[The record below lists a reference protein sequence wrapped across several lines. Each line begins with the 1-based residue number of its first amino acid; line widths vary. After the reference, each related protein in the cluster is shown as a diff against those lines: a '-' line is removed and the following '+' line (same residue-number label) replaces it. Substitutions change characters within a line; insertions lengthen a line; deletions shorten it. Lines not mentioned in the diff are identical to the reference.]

1 MRSRCIR
8 STASRSGTST
18 RLRLPAD
25 GTAAGGSSGRDCL
38 APRRASRATTAA
50 WARSTLSCAA
60 SPRAA
65 LNDARLVREMM
76 RGSCVGSGFSRTVL
90 AGAHHSVPVNFDQS
104 KEIMIS
110 GTLTEAK
117 WINPHS
123 RFRIDVKQDDG
134 KTVEWLV
141 EMGAVNTMRRA
152 GFEIEK
158 FVVGDTLTIIGR

>member
-1 MRSRCIR
+1 MAA
-8 STASRSGTST
+8 TPKMP
-18 RLRLPAD
+18 RLRNPRN
-25 GTAAGGSSGRDCL
+25 SL
-38 APRRASRATTAA
+38 A
-50 WARSTLSCAA
+50 TL
-60 SPRAA
+60 A
-65 LNDARLVREMM
+65 LVVAVLVAY
-76 RGSCVGSGFSRTVL
+76 GIP

-104 KEIMIS
+104 KEITIL

-158 FVVGDTLTIIGR
+158 FVVGDTLTIIGWPSRGRDRSMLLRTAVLKDGTRLTP

>member
-1 MRSRCIR
+1 V
-8 STASRSGTST
+8 
-18 RLRLPAD
+18 
-25 GTAAGGSSGRDCL
+25 
-38 APRRASRATTAA
+38 
-50 WARSTLSCAA
+50 
-60 SPRAA
+60 AA
-65 LNDARLVREMM
+65 LVAHV
-76 RGSCVGSGFSRTVL
+76 VP

-104 KEIMIS
+104 KEITIS

-123 RFRIDVKQDDG
+123 RFRVDVKQDDG

-158 FVVGDTLTIIGR
+158 FVVGDTLTIIGWPGRGRDRSMLLRTAVLKDGTRLTP